1 MVVLKHFKPFYWE
14 LGADVRVS
22 GSDPGGSHLWMET
35 GYLSYYGLGHKIL
48 DYSVAVDVKR
58 NNILHCP
65 KMLRTCLCV
74 YLKIVHLQ
82 GLQI

>member
-1 MVVLKHFKPFYWE
+1 MVVLKHFKPFYLE
-14 LGADVRVS
+14 GADVCVS

-58 NNILHCP
+58 NNTGYSSFVQKC
-65 KMLRTCLCV
+65 
-74 YLKIVHLQ
+74 
-82 GLQI
+82 